1 MNSLPFWVLMIF
13 AWPSVEAYFSY
24 SSGWRSLAYE
34 YPWPKS
40 LRPAEQTIFGSLRM
54 NSAYYSS
61 CVTIGVDAAGIYLVP
76 ILPFRL
82 FHGPI
87 LIPWTDMA
95 QGQFRTDFWQS
106 AFSFVSGSRSVKVT
120 LYGKPARI
128 ADSTISPP
136 LSKAVAK
143 RKLSENLNF
152 LVLGVFAIVILCSV
166 TKKLL
171 VGH

>member
-1 MNSLPFWVLMIF
+1 MNSV
-13 AWPSVEAYFSY
+13 S
-24 SSGWRSLAYE
+24 
-34 YPWPKS
+34 
-40 LRPAEQTIFGSLRM
+40 
-54 NSAYYSS
+54 YSS

-76 ILPFRL
+76 LFPFRL

-87 LIPWTDMA
+87 LIPWTAMA

-106 AFSFVSGSRSVKVT
+106 AFSFVSGSRSDKVT

-128 ADSTISPP
+128 AGSTNSSP

-143 RKLSENLNF
+143 RTLSENLNF
-152 LVLGVFAIVILCSV
+152 LILGVFVTVILYSV
-166 TKKLL
+166 TTKLL